1 MVVAKDK
8 VREFI
13 LDNFM
18 FGASSQDLDNNA
30 SFLDTGIIDSTGVM
44 ELIGFLEEEFE
55 ITIEDTE
62 LIPDNLDSVNRV
74 ARFLEGKGVAVS
86 AA

>member
-1 MVVAKDK
+1 
-8 VREFI
+8 
-13 LDNFM
+13 M
-18 FGASSQDLDNNA
+18 FGSSSQDLDDNA
-30 SFLDTGIIDSTGVM
+30 SFLDTGIVDSTGVM

>member
-1 MVVAKDK
+1 MPKGK
-8 VREFI
+8 IRGFI

-18 FGASSQDLDNNA
+18 FGASSQDLDDNA

-86 AA
+86 SA